1 MKQGEKTDVLILGA
15 GAAGLFC
22 AGVAAR
28 RGRRVVVID
37 HARRLGEKIRISGG
51 GRCNFTN
58 LNADIA
64 HFISDNPR
72 FALSALKRFGPRDFL
87 SLIEENGIPWREKA
101 AGQLFCARSAR
112 DIIDMLLRRCQEG
125 GVEILPGVAVKQVG
139 KMPEGGFQ
147 VQTSG
152 GVYRAS
158 SLVIATGGLSVP
170 KIGAS
175 DFGYRIARQFALP
188 VVPVRPGLVPLT
200 FAESLLAHTRPLSGI
215 ALKGAGIAC
224 GRVRFQDDILFTH
237 RGLSG
242 PAVLQIS
249 SYWRPGREIT
259 VDLCPGT
266 DIAGALLAAKRQ
278 RPRSRPAAVLSRFLP
293 RRLGEFCCDG
303 LQQPLGEIADK
314 RLRKLGDAVN
324 MWRIL
329 PSGSEGYRT
338 AEVTVGGVD
347 TRALSSKTM
356 ETRDVPGLYFIGEVV
371 DVTGHLGGYN
381 FQWAW
386 SSAHAAG
393 QFV

>member
-1 MKQGEKTDVLILGA
+1 MLIIGA

-58 LNADIA
+58 LNADA
-64 HFISDNPR
+64 GHFISDNPR
-72 FALSALKRFGPRDFL
+72 FAVSALKRFSPRDFL
-87 SLIEENGIPWREKA
+87 RLVDENGIAWREKA
-101 AGQLFCARSAR
+101 AGQLFCARSAM
-112 DIIDMLLRRCQEG
+112 DIVDMLLRRCQDGGGDVVPGTAVERIAITAEG
-125 GVEILPGVAVKQVG
+125 AFLAHSAER
-139 KMPEGGFQ
+139 
-147 VQTSG
+147 T
-152 GVYRAS
+152 YCAS

-175 DFGYRIARQFALP
+175 DFGYRIARQFSLP
-188 VVPVRPGLVPLT
+188 VIPVRPGLVPLT
-200 FAESLLAHTRPLSGI
+200 FDQPLLARTRTLSGI
-215 ALKGAGIAC
+215 AVSGAGVTC
-224 GRVRFQDDILFTH
+224 GRIRFDGDILFTH

-242 PAVLQIS
+242 PAMLQIS
-249 SYWRPGREIT
+249 SYWREGEEILI
-259 VDLCPGT
+259 DLCPGT
-266 DIAGALLAAKRQ
+266 DIAAELLMAKKRN
-278 RPRSRPAAVLSRFLP
+278 PRSRPVTVLGRHLP
-293 RRLGEFCCDG
+293 RRLAALIGGDEG
-303 LQQPLGEIADK
+303 RPLAEMAD
-314 RLRKLGDAVN
+314 RDLRMLGGAVN
-324 MWRIL
+324 AWRIV

-356 ETRDVPGLYFIGEVV
+356 EARDVPGLYFIGEVV

-386 SSAHAAG
+386 SSAHAAA
-393 QFV
+393 QAV